1 VYVYNVSS
9 CNAVD
14 SYLHTQK
21 KKLTCSL
28 KRKCL
33 KKIFLTT
40 YKQNKLTLVIKKFFY
55 SFSTHSVLLVTT
67 TIVFLTTFLDFGN
80 HRIYIYKRFL
90 IHLVTFKSFICFWF
104 FGRFQ
109 FNKNNCF
116 GFLNK
121 NAESRSV
128 FRNNRWRCGVEKSK
142 FACALFEQ

>member
-1 VYVYNVSS
+1 
-9 CNAVD
+9 
-14 SYLHTQK
+14 
-21 KKLTCSL
+21 
-28 KRKCL
+28 
-33 KKIFLTT
+33 
-40 YKQNKLTLVIKKFFY
+40 LVFKSEVMIDLRY
-55 SFSTHSVLLVTT
+55 PVVTT
-67 TIVFLTTFLDFGN
+67 TIVFLTAFLGFGN
-80 HRIYIYKRFL
+80 HRIYIFKRFL

-142 FACALFEQ
+142 FACALFEQWLQYLNVQMTFSIYTLVPNFKKHPNIYPPFDT